1 MKTYRLNGVIADFE
15 YHSDFFDVCS
25 PKGLKKFLDSLEDGE
40 RAEIEI
46 NSPGGYVVYGVE
58 MANAIK
64 NSKAHIVAHVVGMA
78 ASMASVIACACDEIV
93 MEEASFM
100 MIHDPWG
107 YTEGNA
113 EEMRKEAKLLDQM
126 KEVCMGFYLG
136 KFSRTREELSE
147 LMSDETWYTGNECL
161 ENGLACTV
169 VKSDLKAAA
178 CVAEQHF
185 KSIPEAALA
194 FLKVAPLTAEQK
206 AELAKAKAEQA
217 APAGSALEAPA
228 SSPSAP
234 AGSALEAPASSPH
247 NPAPAAA
254 CDWEARYKGASQKI
268 NNLQASLAT
277 SAEAAAT
284 LKSQLDEAKKALA
297 AAQAEREQLK
307 AKVDEG
313 AKALEARDRDL
324 AQTRDS
330 LAKAE
335 SEVERLK
342 SARQLLTAGVLTPSN
357 ANPLHGKALIRSKN

>member
-25 PKGLKKFLDSLEDGE
+25 PKGLKKFLDSLADGE

-107 YTEGNA
+107 STEGNA

-136 KFSRTREELSE
+136 KFSRTKEELAA

-185 KSIPEAALA
+185 KSIPKAALA
-194 FLKVAPLTAEQK
+194 FLKVAPLTAEQQ
-206 AELAKAKAEQA
+206 AELDKAKAEQTA
-217 APAGSALEAPA
+217 APSAPLAEAPA
-228 SSPSAP
+228 LP
-234 AGSALEAPASSPH
+234 AVGSVPDAEASGS
-247 NPAPAAA
+247 
-254 CDWEARYKGASQKI
+254 WEARYKGASKKI
-268 NNLQASLAT
+268 NELQASLAT
-277 SAEAAAT
+277 AAEATAT
-284 LKSQLDEAKKALA
+284 LQGQLDQSQKALA
-297 AAQAEREQLK
+297 AKEAEMAGLRSANEQLK
-307 AKVDEG
+307 AKVDES
-313 AKALEARDRDL
+313 AAALEAKDKDL
-324 AQTRDS
+324 AQARDS

-335 SEVERLK
+335 SEVTRLK
-342 SARQLLTAGVLTPSN
+342 DARQLLTAGVLTPSD
-357 ANPLHGKALIRSKN
+357 AKPLHGKALIRSKN

>member
-15 YHSDFFDVCS
+15 YHSDYFDVCS

-126 KEVCMGFYLG
+126 KEVCMGFYLA
-136 KFSRTREELSE
+136 KFSRTREELSA
-147 LMSDETWYTGNECL
+147 LMSEETWYTGNECL

-194 FLKVAPLTAEQK
+194 FLKVAPLTDEQK
-206 AELAKAKAEQA
+206 AELDKAKAEQTA
-217 APAGSALEAPA
+217 APTAPLAEAQAL
-228 SSPSAP
+228 
-234 AGSALEAPASSPH
+234 
-247 NPAPAAA
+247 PAANA
-254 CDWEARYKGASQKI
+254 AVDWEARYKGASTKI
-268 NNLQASLAT
+268 NELQASIAT
-277 SAEAAAT
+277 AAEAKAT
-284 LKSQLDEAKKALA
+284 LTSQLDEANAALA
-297 AAQAEREQLK
+297 TAKAECEQLK

-313 AKALEARDRDL
+313 AKALEAKDKDL
-324 AQTRDS
+324 AQVRDS
-330 LAKAE
+330 LAKAQ
-335 SEVERLK
+335 SEVAHLME
-342 SARQLLTAGVLTPSN
+342 ARQLLTAGVLTQSN
-357 ANPLHGKALIRSKN
+357 ATPKHGKALIRSKN

>member
-25 PKGLKKFLDSLEDGE
+25 PKGLKTFLDSLEDGE

-113 EEMRKEAKLLDQM
+113 DEMRKEAKLLDQM
-126 KEVCMGFYLG
+126 KEVCMGFYLA
-136 KFSRTREELSE
+136 KFSRTREELSA
-147 LMSDETWYTGNECL
+147 LMSEETWYTGNECL
-161 ENGLACTV
+161 DNGLACTV

-178 CVAEQHF
+178 CVAESHF
-185 KSIPEAALA
+185 KAIPEAAA
-194 FLKVAPLTAEQK
+194 QFLKIHALTPDQQA
-206 AELAKAKAEQA
+206 AVDAAKAEQA
-217 APAGSALEAPA
+217 AMPP
-228 SSPSAP
+228 SPVQPVDA
-234 AGSALEAPASSPH
+234 A
-247 NPAPAAA
+247 PAPAPA
-254 CDWEARYKGASQKI
+254 CDWEARFRGASKKI
-268 NNLQASLAT
+268 NEFQASLAT
-277 SAEAAAT
+277 ATEATAT
-284 LKSQLDEAKKALA
+284 LKSQLDDANKALA
-297 AAQAEREQLK
+297 AAKAECEQLK

-313 AKALEARDRDL
+313 AKALEAKDKDL
-324 AQTRDS
+324 AQARDS

-335 SEVERLK
+335 SEVAHLK
-342 SARQLLTAGVLTPSN
+342 EARQLLTAGVLTPLN
-357 ANPLHGKALIRSKN
+357 ATPKHGKALIRSKN

>member
-1 MKTYRLNGVIADFE
+1 MKKYSLNGEIADFE

-25 PKGLKKFLDSLEDGE
+25 PKGLKKFLGSLEDGE

-107 YTEGNA
+107 YAEGNA
-113 EEMRKEAKLLDQM
+113 DEMRKEAKLLDQM
-126 KEVCMGFYLG
+126 KEVCMSFYLS
-136 KFSRTREELSE
+136 KFSRTREELSA
-147 LMSDETWYTGNECL
+147 LMKDETWYTGNECL

-169 VKSDLKAAA
+169 VKSDFKAAA

-194 FLKVAPLTAEQK
+194 FLKVAPLTDEQK
-206 AELAKAKAEQA
+206 AELDKAKAEQA
-217 APAGSALEAPA
+217 QAAPGTQAAAGSVPDAE
-228 SSPSAP
+228 
-234 AGSALEAPASSPH
+234 AGSVPGAEEPGS
-247 NPAPAAA
+247 
-254 CDWEARYKGASQKI
+254 WQARYKGASKKI
-268 NNLQASLAT
+268 NELQASLAT
-277 SAEAAAT
+277 AAEATAT
-284 LKSQLDEAKKALA
+284 LKGRLDTANAALA
-297 AAQAEREQLK
+297 SAKAECEQLK
-307 AKVDEG
+307 AKIDES
-313 AKALEARDRDL
+313 AKTLEAKEKDL
-324 AQTRDS
+324 AQVRDS

-335 SEVERLK
+335 SEVSRLK
-342 SARQLLTAGVLTPSN
+342 DARQLLTAGVLTPSSVK
-357 ANPLHGKALIRSKN
+357 PLHGKALIRSKN

>member
-113 EEMRKEAKLLDQM
+113 DEMRKEAKLLDQM
-126 KEVCMGFYLG
+126 KEVCMGFYLA
-136 KFSRTREELSE
+136 KFSRTRDELSA
-147 LMSDETWYTGNECL
+147 LMSEETWYTGNECL

-194 FLKVAPLTAEQK
+194 FLKVAPLTDEQK
-206 AELAKAKAEQA
+206 AELDKAKAEQTA
-217 APAGSALEAPA
+217 VTSVVAEATA
-228 SSPSAP
+228 
-234 AGSALEAPASSPH
+234 
-247 NPAPAAA
+247 
-254 CDWEARYKGASQKI
+254 DWEARYKGASKKI
-268 NNLQASLAT
+268 NELQASLAT
-277 SAEAAAT
+277 AAEAKAT
-284 LKSQLDEAKKALA
+284 LTSQLDEANAALA
-297 AAQAEREQLK
+297 TAKAECEQLK

-313 AKALEARDRDL
+313 AKALEAKDKDL
-324 AQTRDS
+324 AQVRDS

-335 SEVERLK
+335 SEVTRLK
-342 SARQLLTAGVLTPSN
+342 DARQLLTAGVLTPMN
-357 ANPLHGKALIRSKN
+357 AKPLHGKALIRSKN

>member
-1 MKTYRLNGVIADFE
+1 MKIYKLNGVIADFE
-15 YHSDFFDVCS
+15 YHSDFYDVCS
-25 PKGLKKFLDSLEDGE
+25 PKGLKMFLDSLHDGE

-46 NSPGGYVVYGVE
+46 NSPGGYVIYGIE

-107 YTEGNA
+107 YTEGSA

-126 KEVCMGFYLG
+126 KEVCMSFYLA
-136 KFSRTREELSE
+136 KFSRSREELSA
-147 LMSDETWYTGNECL
+147 LMSEETWYTGNECL
-161 ENGLACTV
+161 ENGLACTI

-185 KSIPEAALA
+185 KSIPDAALA
-194 FLKVAPLTAEQK
+194 FLRVAPLTDEQK
-206 AELAKAKAEQA
+206 AELDKAKAEQTA
-217 APAGSALEAPA
+217 CPVQGVPV
-228 SSPSAP
+228 P
-234 AGSALEAPASSPH
+234 
-247 NPAPAAA
+247 

-268 NNLQASLAT
+268 NELQATIAANAT
-277 SAEAAAT
+277 DYKH
-284 LKSQLDEAKKALA
+284 LQDQLDETKQALA
-297 AAQAEREQLK
+297 SAQAECEQLK
-307 AKVDEG
+307 AKVDES
-313 AKALEARDRDL
+313 AKTLAAKDKDL
-324 AQTRDS
+324 ADTRDS

-342 SARQLLTAGVLTPSN
+342 SARQLLTAGVLTPQAASFDERIEAARSPEEREALRAEKHKANN
-357 ANPLHGKALIRSKN
+357 A